1 MMGYIWFAIILL
13 AMIMAAIQGTM
24 GDVTAA
30 ALDSAKVSVTLAIK
44 LIGVMA
50 LFLGVMKVAQD
61 AGLLRVIA
69 RAIRPIMV
77 RLFPDVPPEHPA
89 MGAMIMNMSA
99 NMLGLANAATPF
111 GIKAMLELNKL
122 NKHKGTATNA
132 MVLFLAINTSN
143 VTVLP
148 TGVIG
153 IRHAAG
159 SLDSAGILPSTLFA
173 TLCSTIVAII
183 ITKLLQ
189 RLPAF
194 RIKDKATATAGDDSD
209 ETFVGEDLVET
220 EAEALATNE
229 RSERFWRIASPV
241 VIVAAMA
248 GIVAMIVFADQ
259 VKDWVIPMIIFLMV
273 GYGLVVQL
281 SDRYSGREPRLEV
294 YSSFIEGAKE
304 GWGVAKKIIPYLV
317 AILVAVGMFRAS
329 GALDLLESLVGPVTE
344 PLGLPAQALPMALLR
359 PLSGSGAFGYMVE
372 IVNSAGPDSY
382 LGYLVSTMQGST
394 ETTFY
399 VVAVY
404 FGAVQV
410 SKLRHTIPSALT
422 ADFTGVVAA
431 VVICTFLF
439 GHARE
444 VEAPVPTAAVT
455 FAEGSDHLSR
465 RVRQVMDDEVVPLI
479 QSQADD
485 ACFELAA
492 HTDEAEDGALARR
505 RAAAALDYLVQE
517 WEIPP
522 VRFQVDTAGPP
533 PCVPEE
539 AEDEGAC
546 RAENRSVR
554 VTATECP
561 GGG

>member
-1 MMGYIWFAIILL
+1 MMGYIWFAIILV
-13 AMIMAAIQGTM
+13 AMVIAAIQGTM

-69 RAIRPIMV
+69 RAIRPLMI

-143 VTVLP
+143 VTILP

-159 SLDSAGILPSTLFA
+159 SMDAAGIIPSTLFA
-173 TLCSTIVAII
+173 TFCSTIVAIL

-189 RLPAF
+189 RLPMF
-194 RIKDKATATAGDDSD
+194 RIRGKAEAEGAAEEEPAT
-209 ETFVGEDLVET
+209 EDAELAET
-220 EAEALATNE
+220 EAEALEMDEKA
-229 RSERFWRIASPV
+229 ERFWRIASPLV
-241 VIVAAMA
+241 MVGGLA
-248 GIVAMIVFADQ
+248 GVVAMVLFADQ
-259 VKDWVIPMIIFLMV
+259 VKDWVIPMIIFLLI

-281 SDRYSGREPRLEV
+281 ADRRAGREPRLEV
-294 YSSFIEGAKE
+294 YTSFVQGATE

-329 GALDLLESLVGPVTE
+329 GALDLLEGLIGPITE

-372 IVNSAGPDSY
+372 AVNSAGPDGY

-410 SKLRHTIPSALT
+410 SKLRHTIPAALT

-431 VVICTFLF
+431 VVICLFLF
-439 GHARE
+439 GHTRE
-444 VEAPVPTAAVT
+444 VAAPVPTAAVA
-455 FAEGSDHLSR
+455 FAPEAQHLSR
-465 RVRQVMDDEVVPLI
+465 RVRTVVDEELVPLI
-479 QSQADD
+479 QGQAAD
-485 ACFELAA
+485 ACFVLESGA
-492 HTDEAEDGALARR
+492 DGEEKTSALAHK
-505 RAAAALDYLVQE
+505 RAAATLDYLVKE

-522 VRFQVDTAGPP
+522 ERFQISTRSAN
-533 PCVPEE
+533 PCDA
-539 AEDEGAC
+539 AEDEDAC
-546 RAENRSVR
+546 RVENRSVR
-554 VTATECP
+554 VSLAECP
-561 GGG
+561 

>member
-1 MMGYIWFAIILL
+1 MMGYIWFAIILV
-13 AMIMAAIQGTM
+13 AMVVAAIQGTM

-69 RAIRPIMV
+69 RAIRPLMI
-77 RLFPDVPPEHPA
+77 RLFPDVPADHPA

-143 VTVLP
+143 VTILP

-159 SLDSAGILPSTLFA
+159 SMDAAGIIPSTLFA
-173 TLCSTIVAII
+173 TFCSTIVAIL

-189 RLPAF
+189 RLPMF
-194 RIKDKATATAGDDSD
+194 RIKGKTKEADASGEAG
-209 ETFVGEDLVET
+209 EEDAALAEA
-220 EAEALATNE
+220 EAEALEMDE

-241 VIVAAMA
+241 VMTA
-248 GIVAMIVFADQ
+248 GLAGVVAMVLFADQ
-259 VKDWVIPMIIFLMV
+259 VKDWVIPMIIFLLIA
-273 GYGLVVQL
+273 YGLVVQL
-281 SDRYSGREPRLEV
+281 MDRRAGREPRLEV
-294 YSSFIEGAKE
+294 YASFVSGATE
-304 GWGVAKKIIPYLV
+304 GWGVAKKIIPFLV

-329 GALDLLESLVGPVTE
+329 GALDLLEGLVGPITA

-372 IVNSAGPDSY
+372 AVNSAGPDSY

-410 SKLRHTIPSALT
+410 SKLRHTIPAALT

-431 VVICTFLF
+431 VVICVFLF
-439 GHARE
+439 GHTRE
-444 VEAPVPTAAVT
+444 VAAPVPTAAVA
-455 FAEGSDHLSR
+455 FAPDQDHLSR
-465 RVRQVMDDEVVPLI
+465 RVRQSVDDDLVPLI
-479 QSQADD
+479 QAQSADT
-485 ACFELAA
+485 CFELASG
-492 HTDEAEDGALARR
+492 TDAEEAVPALAQR
-505 RAAAALDYLVQE
+505 RAAATLDYLVKE

-522 VRFQVDTAGPP
+522 ERFQVVTREAT
-533 PCVPEE
+533 PCE
-539 AEDEGAC
+539 ASDDEGAC
-546 RAENRSVR
+546 RAGNRSVR
-554 VTATECP
+554 ITVAGCP
-561 GGG
+561 